1 MLAHKTFKYELKP
14 TRTQANLF
22 AQFAGAARFVFNWA
36 LAERIEHY
44 KETGKSLS
52 KFDQCNLLTDK
63 KKDPGHLWLKDV
75 YAQSLQRAI
84 GHLDSAF
91 KNFFRRLKT
100 GENPGFPKFKKKGQK
115 DSFSYPQNVKIN
127 GSKIWLP
134 KVGWVKFHNSR
145 KTEGKIKTVTVKRE
159 ADRWFV
165 SVLCEVEIE
174 DRELPPA
181 DSQNAI
187 GIDLGIKNFAFL
199 SDGTS
204 VDNPR
209 FLKAGLDKI
218 KGEQRKLSKKRPG
231 SSNHKKQ
238 KMKLAKAHR
247 KVANQRKDFQQKLST
262 QLVKN
267 HDIICVENLNI
278 AQMVTKPGFGQSV
291 NDVGWAGFVSMLEY
305 KCGWIFKRFVKVDRF
320 LATSQ
325 ICSSCGERKS
335 MPLSV
340 RTYSCGSCGL
350 VVDRDWNASLN
361 IRAAGLAVLACGGSA
376 LAEPVKQE
384 SLDHENG

>member
-1 MLAHKTFKYELKP
+1 MFKYELRP

-22 AQFAGAARFVFNWA
+22 AQFAGAARFVYNWG
-36 LAERIEHY
+36 LSERINHY
-44 KETGKSLS
+44 KETGKT
-52 KFDQCNLLTDK
+52 LTYFSQTKALTQK
-63 KKDPGHLWLKDV
+63 KKDDTENIWLKDMNS
-75 YAQSLQRAI
+75 QSINNSLLN
-84 GHLDSAF
+84 LDSAF

-100 GENPGFPKFKKKGQK
+100 GEKPGFPKFKKKGQK
-115 DSFSYPQNVKIN
+115 DSFSFPQKVKILD
-127 GSKIWLP
+127 SKIWLP
-134 KVGWVKFHNSR
+134 KIGWVKFHNSR
-145 KTEGKIKTVTVKRE
+145 PTEGKIKTVTVKRE
-159 ADRWFV
+159 ADRWFAF
-165 SVLCEVEIE
+165 VLCEVEIE
-174 DRELPPA
+174 DRELPPV

-218 KGEQRKLSKKRPG
+218 KKEQRKLSKKKPG
-231 SSNHKKQ
+231 SSNYKKQ
-238 KMKLAKAHR
+238 KMKLARAHR
-247 KVANQRKDFQQKLST
+247 KVTNQRKDFQQKLST

-291 NDVGWAGFVSMLEY
+291 NDVGWAGFINMLEY
-305 KCGWIFKRFVKVDRF
+305 KCGWMFKRFVKVDRF

-325 ICSSCGERKS
+325 TCSACGEKKP

-384 SLDHENG
+384 SPDHENG

>member
-1 MLAHKTFKYELKP
+1 MRP

-22 AQFAGAARFVFNWA
+22 AQFAGAARFVYNWG
-36 LAERIEHY
+36 LAERINHY
-44 KETGKSLS
+44 KETGKT
-52 KFDQCNLLTDK
+52 LTYFSQTKALTQK
-63 KKDPGHLWLKDV
+63 KKDDTENIWLKDMNS
-75 YAQSLQRAI
+75 QSINNSLLN
-84 GHLDSAF
+84 LDSAF
-91 KNFFRRLKT
+91 KHFFRRLKT

-115 DSFSYPQNVKIN
+115 DSFSFPQKVKILD
-127 GSKIWLP
+127 SKIWLP
-134 KVGWVKFHNSR
+134 KIGHVKFHNSR
-145 KTEGKIKTVTVKRE
+145 PIEGKIKTVTVKRE

-218 KGEQRKLSKKRPG
+218 KKEQRKLSKKKPG

-267 HDIICVENLNI
+267 HDIICVEDLSI
-278 AQMVTKPGFGQSV
+278 TQMITKKGFGQSIG
-291 NDVGWAGFVSMLEY
+291 DVGWGGFVNMLEY
-305 KCGWIFKRFVKVDRF
+305 KCGWMFKRFVKVDRF

-325 ICSSCGERKS
+325 TCSACGEKKP

-350 VVDRDWNASLN
+350 VIDRDSNASLN

-376 LAEPVKQE
+376 VAEPTNQE